1 MQAKEELVF
10 IILSIFEIVKKKISK
25 IDKIYF
31 GDFDMGFSENFK
43 VLRKAQKIDQKVL
56 AKHLNVSSKTI
67 SHWETGYT
75 EPSICQLIAISKFF
89 DVSIDELVDNK

>member
-1 MQAKEELVF
+1 
-10 IILSIFEIVKKKISK
+10 
-25 IDKIYF
+25 
-31 GDFDMGFSENFK
+31 MGFSENFK
-43 VLRKAQKIDQKVL
+43 VLRKAQKIDQKDL

-75 EPSICQLIAISKFF
+75 EPSISQLIAISKFF